1 MKQEMKVVQFPA
13 QPAISSGR
21 EWHSGEVQSVVEAC
35 AASISRGDISGWAI
49 GSTESGDPQLY
60 LLGPEPDHEC
70 VLCISRL
77 GRLYVLE
84 DGQGHVVFEHDAM
97 TILAEQV
104 RGTLR
109 RQRSSIAARAVTA
122 WLAIKETFEERVE
135 PVLAEPAEVFAH
147 VAPQLAALV

>member
-1 MKQEMKVVQFPA
+1 MKQEMKVVQFPTQSA
-13 QPAISSGR
+13 TSSDR
-21 EWHSGEVQSVVEAC
+21 EWQSGEVQSVVEAC
-35 AASISRGDISGWAI
+35 GASISRGDISGWAI
-49 GSTESGDPQLY
+49 GTTETGDPQLY

-97 TILAEQV
+97 SILAEQV

-109 RQRSSIAARAVTA
+109 RQKSAIAARAVAA
-122 WLAIKETFEERVE
+122 WLAVKETFEERVE
-135 PVLAEPAEVFAH
+135 PAMAEPVEILTH
-147 VAPQLAALV
+147 IAPQLAALV

>member
-1 MKQEMKVVQFPA
+1 MKQEMKVIQFPT
-13 QPAISSGR
+13 QPAASSGR
-21 EWHSGEVQSVVEAC
+21 EWQSGEMQSVVEAC
-35 AASISRGDISGWAI
+35 AASISSGDISGWAI
-49 GSTESGDPQLY
+49 GTTEAGDPQLY

-97 TILAEQV
+97 SILAEQV

-109 RQRSSIAARAVTA
+109 RQKSAIAARALAA

-135 PVLAEPAEVFAH
+135 PALAEPAEVFAH